1 MRLCRRGKP
10 KPLLMMLKVFAWRHF
25 AHVYASTTEGN
36 FLPPQKPQLCRA
48 LNRFLSMF
56 FCVVCSDPVQKSNT
70 HLPSFII
77 SPLPLTTPPAYRPP
91 PLHKWRGGIDRF
103 IWMGGT
109 LPTSRSTLSIYIR
122 YHSLRRVDIR
132 RLGQSILQSL

>member
-1 MRLCRRGKP
+1 
-10 KPLLMMLKVFAWRHF
+10 MLKVFAWRHF

-77 SPLPLTTPPAYRPP
+77 SPLPLTTPSAYRPP
-91 PLHKWRGGIDRF
+91 
-103 IWMGGT
+103 
-109 LPTSRSTLSIYIR
+109 LSINGEGELTGLYGWAAQFP
-122 YHSLRRVDIR
+122 RRWGGATR
-132 RLGQSILQSL
+132 RKPLTGFNGAMNKKKATSVIEVALICIARR